1 MFITIIEEKSQT
13 GSGISECYRRQKNP
27 MTSFVYR
34 LLYAMELVY
43 PKATTAI
50 HNQISGD
57 SNSHK
62 LFYNL
67 YWLFQAT
74 TKRHKTGSYS

>member
-1 MFITIIEEKSQT
+1 MFIAIIEEKSQT
-13 GSGISECYRRQKNP
+13 GSGISECCKMQVNP
-27 MTSFVYR
+27 KTSFVYS

-62 LFYNL
+62 LSYDS
-67 YWLFQAT
+67 YWLFQDP
-74 TKRHKTGSYS
+74 TKRHKTGSYA